1 MYQKLK
7 DFQFTIV
14 AIILGFA
21 LVLATTFAVCT
32 LNKDGIAVT
41 GSAFKVVKSDTAVL
55 KLELRARNE
64 LKSNAYNKIKSQIPT
79 VKEFLIKKGIKDNEI
94 TILPASTYNNYKMNP
109 INGYSTNIIESYVFE
124 QTIQVKTNDV
134 DKIQELSVAA
144 QELLD
149 KGIDLNIYSPE
160 YLYSKLGEIKVELLK
175 QASED
180 AKERAKGMLSATGNK
195 VGKISSVKMGVF
207 QITPVDST
215 DVSDSGYSDTT
226 AIEKKVTA
234 VANVTFKIK

>member
-14 AIILGFA
+14 ALIVGVA
-21 LVLATTFAVCT
+21 VLLSTLFVVCA

-55 KLELRARNE
+55 KMELRATNPS
-64 LKSNAYNKIKSQIPT
+64 KSVAYNKIKSQIPL
-79 VKEFLIKKGIKDNEI
+79 VQEFLTKNGIKEAEI
-94 TILPASTYNNYKMNP
+94 TVLPASTYNQYKTNP
-109 INGYSTNIIESYVFE
+109 INGYSTNIVENYVFE
-124 QTIQVKTNDV
+124 QTIQIKTNDV
-134 DKIQELSVAA
+134 DKIKELSVSA

-175 QASED
+175 KASED
-180 AKERAKGMLSATGNK
+180 AKERAKGMLSATNNS
-195 VGKISSVKMGVF
+195 VGKIHSVKMGVF

-234 VANVTFKIK
+234 VANVVFGIR

>member
-14 AIILGFA
+14 ALILGIAIVFVGLFA
-21 LVLATTFAVCT
+21 ICA

-41 GSAFKVVKSDTAVL
+41 GSAYKVVKSDTAVL
-55 KLELRARNE
+55 KLELKATNPV
-64 LKSNAYNKIKSQIPT
+64 KSAAYNKIKSQIPT
-79 VKEFLIKKGIKDNEI
+79 VKDFLVKKGIKAEEI
-94 TILPASTYNNYKMNP
+94 TLLPASTYNNYKTNP
-109 INGYSTNIIESYVFE
+109 INGYSTNIIESYVYE
-124 QTIQVKTNDV
+124 QVVQIKTYDV
-134 DKIQELSVAA
+134 DKIKDLSVSA

-149 KGIDLNIYSPE
+149 KGIDVNIYSPE

-175 QASED
+175 AASED
-180 AKERAKGMLSATGNK
+180 AKERAKGMLSATGNR

>member
-1 MYQKLK
+1 MYEKIK
-7 DFQFTIV
+7 DFQVSIV
-14 AIILGFA
+14 AAIIGVVIF
-21 LVLATTFAVCT
+21 VCT
-32 LNKDGIAVT
+32 VMTLCVLNKDGIAVT
-41 GSAFKVVKSDTAVL
+41 GSAYKVVKSDIALL
-55 KLELRARNE
+55 KIELRATNAS
-64 LKSNAYNKIKSQIPT
+64 KSVAYNRIKSQIPT
-79 VKEFLIKKGIKDNEI
+79 VKEFLAKNGIKAEEI
-94 TILPASTYNNYKMNP
+94 TVLPASTFNNYKTNP

-124 QTIQVKTNDV
+124 QAIQIKTNNV
-134 DKIQELSVAA
+134 DKIKELSVSA

-180 AKERAKGMLSATGNK
+180 AKERAKGMLSATGNR